1 MLSSVFLNFTDSD
14 LLKVYQREKIEF
26 FKKIMPIISVMA
38 VLISSIMEIVFRVIN
53 VGSLPIFVSIINWVF
68 CLIFIF
74 ITFMH

>member
-38 VLISSIMEIVFRVIN
+38 ILISCILEIVFRV
-53 VGSLPIFVSIINWVF
+53 L
-68 CLIFIF
+68 
-74 ITFMH
+74 